1 MPRDAVTSES
11 CNWASCVVSVVPR
24 YAFSSVRVAYV
35 GGAGLAASTDD
46 GGVVSMT
53 APLAVQYQNHTPAV
67 LAVNDESYTPV
78 EVCVTDGLL
87 GVPAGSVTVRTT
99 VASVSTPAASD
110 RY

>member
-11 CNWASCVVSVVPR
+11 CSCASYEVPVSPR
-24 YAFSSVRVAYV
+24 YALSSARVAYV

-46 GGVVSMT
+46 GGVVSTT
-53 APLAVQYQNHTPAV
+53 APDAVQYQNHTPAV

-78 EVCVTDGLL
+78 EVCVTDGVL

-99 VASVSTPAASD
+99 VAS
-110 RY
+110 

>member
-11 CNWASCVVSVVPR
+11 CSCASCVVSVTPR
-24 YAFSSVRVAYV
+24 YNLSSVRVAYV
-35 GGAGLAASTDD
+35 GGAGLAASNDD

-78 EVCVTDGLL
+78 EVCVTAGEDVEVRRVGDWRLKHARADGRRSK
-87 GVPAGSVTVRTT
+87 P
-99 VASVSTPAASD
+99 
-110 RY
+110 